1 MPQTDGFPSGLTL
14 PTETSLQEIPW
25 ESNAGSP
32 VVIFTIR
39 KKIIFIFIGNLWG
52 YNKHNDPLQLSF
64 TTVLDLLGTFA
75 FAISGIR
82 LASGKQ
88 IDWFGA
94 YIIGLATAIGGGTTR
109 DLLLGVRPFW
119 MLDGN
124 YFLTTGVALLAT
136 LLFKEKIFRW
146 RNTLFLFDAV
156 GLGLFTIVGISK
168 SIEAGLPLWV
178 CIVLGAITGSVG
190 GVVRDVLLNEVP
202 LLFRKDIYA
211 LACVAGGM
219 VYFICRYF
227 SLPTGVT
234 EMVAA
239 LTVILIR
246 VIALKFHIHLPT
258 LKPITPKADRKEET

>member
-1 MPQTDGFPSGLTL
+1 
-14 PTETSLQEIPW
+14 LQI
-25 ESNAGSP
+25 N
-32 VVIFTIR
+32 
-39 KKIIFIFIGNLWG
+39 
-52 YNKHNDPLQLSF
+52 F
-64 TTVLDLLGTFA
+64 TTILDLIGTFA

-94 YIIGLATAIGGGTTR
+94 YIIGLVTAIGGGTAR
-109 DLLLGVRPFW
+109 DLLLDVTPFW
-119 MLDGN
+119 MLDGK

-168 SIEAGLPLWV
+168 SVAAGLPFWV
-178 CIVLGAITGSVG
+178 CIVMGTITGSVG

-211 LACVAGGM
+211 LACVAGGI
-219 VYFICRYF
+219 VYFICTYF
-227 SLPTGVT
+227 NLATGLT
-234 EMVAA
+234 ELIAA
-239 LTVILIR
+239 LTVIVIR
-246 VIALKFHIHLPT
+246 VVALKFHIHLPT
-258 LKPITPKADRKEET
+258 LKPIKTKQDSEEHNP